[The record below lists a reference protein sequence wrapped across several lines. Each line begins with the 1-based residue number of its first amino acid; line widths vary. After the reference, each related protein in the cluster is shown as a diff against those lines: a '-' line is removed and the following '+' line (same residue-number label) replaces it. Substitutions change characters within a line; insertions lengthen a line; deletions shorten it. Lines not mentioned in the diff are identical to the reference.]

1 MNHTPA
7 EKVIDVDYDRFHGRA
22 RTDEP
27 LDGSFSVLQPFGIG
41 VVEVGGIREQFLDT
55 RPISFAIPGYS
66 EYHGGTDLFRSLSFH
81 CVLLITA
88 ATLAPNPALE
98 PESPPGSIE
107 HRH

>member
-1 MNHTPA
+1 MSTMTGSTVAPGRMSRLTEASASFNHSA
-7 EKVIDVDYDRFHGRA
+7 
-22 RTDEP
+22 
-27 LDGSFSVLQPFGIG
+27 LG